1 MNVTVEGN
9 VNERVW
15 RACGTPWCESLT
27 SKASNETAVFMRY
40 GFFFFF
46 LKNKRIYGGGGGF
59 V

>member
-15 RACGTPWCESLT
+15 RPCGTPWGESLT

-40 GFFFFF
+40 GFF
-46 LKNKRIYGGGGGF
+46 LKNKRIYGGGEGF

>member
-40 GFFFFF
+40 GFFF